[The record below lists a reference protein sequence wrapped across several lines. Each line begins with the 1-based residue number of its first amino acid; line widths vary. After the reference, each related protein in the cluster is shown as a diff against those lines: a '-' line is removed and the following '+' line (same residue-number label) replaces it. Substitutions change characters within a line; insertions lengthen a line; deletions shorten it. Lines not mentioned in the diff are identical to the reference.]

1 MSLLLALTGGG
12 VASHDASGNLAAG
25 SAGIVGAAAHP
36 HTTTGELVAAVAT
49 ISGAAEYTNSP
60 HATTGTLQAGA
71 SAVSGSAERSGAN
84 SLLQPKYYANL
95 RFKPVQREPAPYVE
109 PEREPEEPPA
119 PLPVVHVARGA
130 LEAGHATVTSTTRRK
145 RFHTASGALVASPA
159 ATSSGSAHP
168 SLSSGILVATSASI
182 RGRSKRTLMRD
193 RLTRIEKVIGRMRSK
208 SAAQAARHL
217 KKMNQERAEKIAMR
231 LLLELEED

>member
-1 MSLLLALTGGG
+1 MTLAVVSDGYLSGSPLSIA
-12 VASHDASGNLAAG
+12 ASGYLAPGEVLHDASGALAAQ
-25 SAGIVGAAAHP
+25 SATLSA
-36 HTTTGELVAAVAT
+36 TAVLD
-49 ISGAAEYTNSP
+49 GGND
-60 HATTGTLQAGA
+60 
-71 SAVSGSAERSGAN
+71 
-84 SLLQPKYYANL
+84 LLQPKYYANL

-109 PEREPEEPPA
+109 PEREPEEPA

-130 LEAGHATVTSTTRRK
+130 LEAGLASVTSTTRRK
-145 RFHTASGALVASPA
+145 RSHAASGALVASPA
-159 ATSSGSAHP
+159 ATSSGSTHP
-168 SLSSGILVATSASI
+168 SLSSGVLVAASASI

-208 SAAQAARHL
+208 SAAQAARDL